1 MIRLPFVQ
9 AVGRCQHWVPWTAYA
24 KVQHLHGWQA
34 QRTVRER
41 LIAETF
47 IDEALVV
54 DPTVLETWG
63 ARPRRGGLPWGMTTA
78 GAAAWRVVKALGMW
92 KATPT
97 ADERAARVRVAIDRI
112 TDLRRRGLPWCA
124 VARELRK

>member
-1 MIRLPFVQ
+1 MIRLPFVE
-9 AVGRCQHWVPWTAYA
+9 AAGRCHTWVPWTAHA
-24 KVQHLHGWQA
+24 KVQHLHRWQA
-34 QRTVRER
+34 RRTVRER

-47 IDEALVV
+47 IDEALAV

-63 ARPRRGGLPWGMTTA
+63 ARPRRGCLPWGMTTA

-97 ADERAARVRVAIDRI
+97 AEERAARVRVAIDLI
-112 TDLRRRGLPWCA
+112 TDLRGRGLPWCA